1 MALGQRPA
9 MSFGTSIRRYLA
21 KFRRIISE
29 DSSKEVPMPALFEDK
44 KRDRTSPKKA
54 GEDDFAFYDSS
65 ARKPFA
71 LYRQLV
77 NGWLAEF
84 PQTEQ
89 ADLVKR
95 LRGGSNV
102 QYQATMAEIV
112 VHAALRRLGHTV
124 EIHPFCPHPTR
135 RPDFLVKDANGGPLA
150 FVEVTTFGP
159 DLETVGRD
167 NREAAIYNALETV
180 KLPAG
185 WLMGYSVEKHGKS
198 SPSLGKLRS
207 EVEAWGAQE
216 CGDNVQHMPSRI
228 FDATDWK
235 IELTLHGGYDKEKL
249 YERKIAAAMSGVRSV
264 APHLDLRQALEI
276 KGQRYRIS
284 ETPYLIVVADCKGS
298 IPVGDHVAD
307 ALIDALFGSPCVHF
321 RRRPDGGFD
330 TENDR
335 TNDGYWGRHG
345 APRNRNVSAVVIFPE
360 PNLWKLRD
368 ERWQPLIAYNPF
380 EANPLS
386 RGLLPLPGYDLDSE
400 AEYVRKGGTQLAD
413 ILELPAAWPPDD

>member
-1 MALGQRPA
+1 MWFC
-9 MSFGTSIRRYLA
+9 SSIGHYLK
-21 KFRRIISE
+21 KFHITAENASSE
-29 DSSKEVPMPALFEDK
+29 APLPVLFEEK
-44 KRDRTSPKKA
+44 TRDRTSPKKA

-65 ARKPFA
+65 ARKPFVA
-71 LYRQLV
+71 YRELI
-77 NGWLAEF
+77 NDWLAEF
-84 PQTEQ
+84 PQAEQ
-89 ADLVKR
+89 ADLIKR

-102 QYQATMAEIV
+102 QYQAGLAEIV

-124 EIHPFCPHPTR
+124 EVHPACPHPTR
-135 RPDFLVKDANGGPLA
+135 RPDFLVRDAAGRQLA
-150 FVEVTTFGP
+150 FVEVTSFGP

-180 KLPAG
+180 TLPAG
-185 WLMGYSVEKHGKS
+185 WLMGYSVEGHGKS
-198 SPSLGKLRS
+198 SPNLGKLRA
-207 EVEAWGAQE
+207 EVEAWGREA
-216 CGDNVQHMPSRI
+216 CGEDSQHMPSRI
-228 FDATDWK
+228 FDASDWK
-235 IELTLHGGYDKEKL
+235 IELTLHGGYDKSKT

-264 APHLDLRQALEI
+264 APHLDLRQALEL

-307 ALIDALFGSPCVHF
+307 TLIDALFGSPSVRF
-321 RRRPDGGFD
+321 RRRKDGGFD

-345 APRNRNVSAVVIFPE
+345 APRNRNVSAVAIFPE

-386 RGLLPLPGYDLDSE
+386 RELLPLPGYDFDKQG
-400 AEYVRKGGTQLAD
+400 EYVRKSGMQLAD
-413 ILELPAAWPPDD
+413 MLELPAAWPPDG